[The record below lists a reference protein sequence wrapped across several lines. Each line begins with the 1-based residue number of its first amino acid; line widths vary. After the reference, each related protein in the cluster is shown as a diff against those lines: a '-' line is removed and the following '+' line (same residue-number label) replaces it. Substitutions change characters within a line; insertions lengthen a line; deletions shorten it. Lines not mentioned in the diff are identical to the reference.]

1 MFINELAFDVTIVVK
16 LVTGVLPSAETN
28 VDDNLADS
36 IELTTADACS
46 WLMSLLIVEFIRFKL
61 TAGILLRADD
71 ARETSLPASNIFSWK
86 SFSLIPAYKFKK
98 GCFYLL
104 YSK

>member
-1 MFINELAFDVTIVVK
+1 LFINELAFDVTIVVK

-46 WLMSLLIVEFIRFKL
+46 
-61 TAGILLRADD
+61 
-71 ARETSLPASNIFSWK
+71 
-86 SFSLIPAYKFKK
+86 
-98 GCFYLL
+98 
-104 YSK
+104 